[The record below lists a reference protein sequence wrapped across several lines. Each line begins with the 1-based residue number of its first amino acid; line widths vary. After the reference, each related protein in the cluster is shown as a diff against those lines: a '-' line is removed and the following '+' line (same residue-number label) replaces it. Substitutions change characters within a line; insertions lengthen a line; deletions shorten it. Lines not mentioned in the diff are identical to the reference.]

1 MKTIYIVENFCT
13 SYEHAEMNAAILYK
27 AQVSSKY
34 KKIVFYSTISHFE
47 AIKDILNGY
56 ELDKLEFYEIHTL
69 NRKNL
74 LYSVYKDTLLFNKVM
89 NRMNSKDS
97 LLVNTMSLSN
107 IFSIKLVNIF
117 YRKKINVIAH
127 AIMNIFMISK
137 KRKFEIFFKQIVVD
151 KSIRLIVLNEVIKN
165 NILKKMPQLKTNIDY
180 INIPDL
186 YEDTCIEN
194 NNITDMAKIKIGFI
208 GVYSKEKG
216 KDAFEEIVESISDD
230 NIEFYHIG
238 YAKEKIN
245 SQKIIQT
252 SNGQMMSKE
261 EMTNYMSK
269 MDYFIYFL
277 KEEDY
282 LFRASGTFIDAVKYN
297 KPIIALKT
305 SFFEY
310 FFNQLGN
317 IGFLFENKEEMKDFL
332 KSHKID
338 EKIYLFQKSNLRKAK
353 DVLVNENLFEKVE

>member
-1 MKTIYIVENFCT
+1 MKSIHIVESFCT
-13 SYEHAEMNAAILYK
+13 SYEHAEMNAAILNK
-27 AQVSSKY
+27 AQMSNKY
-34 KKIVFYSTISHFE
+34 NKIVFYSSASHFE
-47 AIKDILNGY
+47 AIKDILSGQK
-56 ELDKLEFYEIHTL
+56 LDKLEFYEIHSL
-69 NRKNL
+69 KRKNL
-74 LYSVYKDTLLFNKVM
+74 LYSVYKDSLLFNKVM
-89 NRMNSKDS
+89 NRMNQEDN

-107 IFSIKLVNIF
+107 IFSMRVISIF
-117 YRKKINVIAH
+117 YRKKMTVIAH
-127 AIMNIFMISK
+127 AIMNIFMISN
-137 KRKFEIFFKQIVVD
+137 KRKFEIFFKYIVAN
-151 KSIRLIVLNEVIKN
+151 KYINLLVLNEVIRN
-165 NILKKMPQLKTNIDY
+165 NILNKTPLLDKNINY

-186 YEDTCIEN
+186 YENINIEN
-194 NNITDMAKIKIGFI
+194 NKTKDIAKTKIGFI

-216 KDAFEEIVESISDD
+216 KDSYEEIVEGISDD
-230 NIEFYHIG
+230 KVEFFHIG

-261 EMTNYMSK
+261 EMTNHMSK

-297 KPIIALKT
+297 KPIIALRT

-310 FFNQLGN
+310 FFNQFGN

-332 KSHKID
+332 KNNKKD
-338 EKIYLFQKSNLRKAK
+338 AKIYLLQQTNLKKAK
-353 DVLVNENLFEKVE
+353 DFLANENLFEKVE